1 MSLKKG
7 ILRGILAVATVAL
20 SACETKKDYEM
31 SFANATALLQK
42 QTQTFSDILLQPA
55 GSQEQTISISTF
67 LKDLEGTDI
76 GLDLAVIS
84 QKNIENNESDATITF
99 DANFQAEEMDI
110 AASGTLKMLTNLQHL
125 YLNAEKF

>member
-7 ILRGILAVATVAL
+7 ILRGILAVVTVSL
-20 SACETKKDYEM
+20 SACGTKKDYEM
-31 SFANATALLQK
+31 SFADATALLQK

-55 GSQEQTISISTF
+55 GSQEQTLSISTF

-76 GLDLAVIS
+76 NLDLAVVS
-84 QKNIENNESDATITF
+84 QKNIENSESDATITF